1 MDGINQ
7 LALQTFVLRSCHLT
21 YGSLHPNS
29 VLFTIIA
36 SSLLY
41 ISNKVA
47 LLSSVSSK
55 VVLLCDIF
63 AFGLQ

>member
-1 MDGINQ
+1 MNQ

-21 YGSLHPNS
+21 PGSLHPNS

-47 LLSSVSSK
+47 LLYSISSK